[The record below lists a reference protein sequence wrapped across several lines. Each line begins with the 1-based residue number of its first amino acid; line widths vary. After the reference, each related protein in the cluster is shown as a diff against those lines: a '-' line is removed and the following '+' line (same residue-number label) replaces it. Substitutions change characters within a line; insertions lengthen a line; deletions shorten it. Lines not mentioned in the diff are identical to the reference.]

1 MRIARACQVA
11 TTLLLVL
18 GVAACAQRTGT
29 AAPPPEANPPPSPRA
44 EPPSDAAALVLR
56 VEQTGDF
63 TTPEGQA
70 GLLPFVSA
78 YADGRVLVQGPVA
91 AIYPPFAWPNLQVLD
106 VGPDGVRALVE
117 RALAAGVA
125 DPGDLGTL
133 PPAGLPTT
141 RFTVATADATYV
153 REAYGLS
160 QAIRMRN
167 SGLTEEQ
174 QAARQELQQLVE
186 ELTDLAVAER
196 PEDVPGSWTPDAVAV
211 IARPWTDH
219 EDGLTQRP
227 LPWPGPTLSGDQLGW
242 IPGNTC
248 VVATGD
254 QVPVLVTVA
263 QRANVHTPWTT
274 PDGNRWSVIFRP
286 LLPDESSCAD
296 LLR

>member
-1 MRIARACQVA
+1 MTIARACRVA

-29 AAPPPEANPPPSPRA
+29 AAPPPDADADPSPRA
-44 EPPSDAAALVLR
+44 ELPSDAAALVLR
-56 VEQTGDF
+56 VEQTGGF

-70 GLLPFVSA
+70 GLLPLISA
-78 YADGRVLVQGPVA
+78 YADGRVLLQGPVA
-91 AIYPPFAWPNLQVLD
+91 AIYPGFAWPNLQVLD

-125 DPGDLGTL
+125 DPDDLGT
-133 PPAGLPTT
+133 PPLADVPTT
-141 RFTVATADATYV
+141 RFTVATVDATYV
-153 REAYGLS
+153 REAYGLTET
-160 QAIRMRN
+160 IRMRDG
-167 SGLTEEQ
+167 GLTGEQ
-174 QAARQELQQLVE
+174 LAARRELQQLVE
-186 ELTDLAVAER
+186 ELVGLASAER

-211 IARPWTDH
+211 IARPWTDR
-219 EDGLTQRP
+219 EDGLTQQP

-254 QVPVLVTVA
+254 QVPALMTA
-263 QRANVHTPWTT
+263 AARANVQTPWTT
-274 PDGNRWSVIFRP
+274 PDGNRWSVTFRP